1 MVNFVQV
8 FHKALDQLESD
19 AKEVGMTLTSL
30 CRDTG
35 VSRATPDRW
44 RKVVPKTIEL
54 VGKMQTLVDDKREQN
69 KREAADA
76 LHQD

>member
-1 MVNFVQV
+1 MSNFVKT
-8 FHKALDQLESD
+8 FDAALDQLEED

-44 RKVVPKTIEL
+44 RKVTPKTIEIL
-54 VGKMQTLVDDKREQN
+54 SKMQDLVRAEQAKRE
-69 KREAADA
+69 RAGLDT
-76 LHQD
+76 LHHD